1 MNIINNYLTGLVRTY
16 VADYLDNF
24 DMKQLNFSLWKGAL
38 ELNRLQLNSK
48 ILDNSPLP
56 LKLKYGRI
64 GQVRIELPSL
74 LKLTSGIIDVRVSDV
89 FVCLE

>member
-1 MNIINNYLTGLVRTY
+1 MNIVHDYVTGLVQTY
-16 VADYLDNF
+16 VAEYLDNF
-24 DMKQLNFSLWKGAL
+24 DINQLNFSMWKGAL

-64 GQVRIELPSL
+64 GKVRVEIPSI
-74 LKLTSGIIDVRVSDV
+74 LKISSGKIDIRVSDV

>member
-1 MNIINNYLTGLVRTY
+1 MR
-16 VADYLDNF
+16 
-24 DMKQLNFSLWKGAL
+24 QLNFSLWKGAL

-74 LKLTSGIIDVRVSDV
+74 L
-89 FVCLE
+89 

>member
-24 DMKQLNFSLWKGAL
+24 DMKQLNLSLWKGAL

-64 GQVRIELPSL
+64 GQVQIDLPNL
-74 LKLTSGIIDVRVSDV
+74 L
-89 FVCLE
+89 